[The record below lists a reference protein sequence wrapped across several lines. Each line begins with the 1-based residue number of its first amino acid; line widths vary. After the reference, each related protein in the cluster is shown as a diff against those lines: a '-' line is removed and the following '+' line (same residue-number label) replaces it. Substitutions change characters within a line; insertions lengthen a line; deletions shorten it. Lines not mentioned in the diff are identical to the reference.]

1 MRRRLSVILTISTLV
16 LLYFSYLLPMQEKRQ
31 LIREELF
38 IKTRTLKSYK
48 ELIHKGKDVEEELRK
63 LAKNF
68 LEKEKELIAAD
79 NNSLGMVRFQE
90 VLRNYADKS
99 SIKVISTKPM
109 NIIKHRYLIGL
120 PVQITATGDV
130 KNVSEFL
137 RLIEQSP
144 YLISIDNLS
153 IRMMNRKRPDQLRV
167 KIGFSGYSETEGPSE
182 NMRFSGKDEVKS

>member
-1 MRRRLSVILTISTLV
+1 MRRRLSVILTISTLF

-38 IKTRTLKSYK
+38 TKTRTLKSYK
-48 ELIHKGKDVEEELRK
+48 ELIHKGKDVEEKLRK

-90 VLRNYADKS
+90 VLRSYADES
-99 SIKVISTKPM
+99 SIKVISTKTM

-120 PVQITATGDV
+120 PVQITATGDM
-130 KNVSEFL
+130 KNISEFL

-153 IRMMNRKRPDQLRV
+153 IRMMNRKRPGRLRF
-167 KIGFSGYSETEGPSE
+167 KIGFSGYSEMEGPSE
-182 NMRFSGKDEVKS
+182 NMRFPGKDEVKS